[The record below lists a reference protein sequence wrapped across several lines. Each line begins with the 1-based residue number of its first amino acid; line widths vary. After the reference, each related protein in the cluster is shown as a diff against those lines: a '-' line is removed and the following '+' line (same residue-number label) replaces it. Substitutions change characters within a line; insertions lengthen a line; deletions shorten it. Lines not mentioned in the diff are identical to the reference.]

1 MIESVDHGSDGG
13 VPRLDVE
20 RRCGVERALDRTT
33 PRVDAD
39 LIPNEILVEKD
50 LVSQHQKVGVNA
62 YLDVDRTVSRME
74 GDGIKLMRWEF
85 LDDMTEERH
94 VGREAGNGGDVLSF
108 GERDCD
114 VEEQG
119 ISPVDMVPGPGDLFG
134 PAYEPTKTRRKQDR
148 ETTYEDSDAMTIV
161 SMTERAQARLLE
173 RIAVLVEADD
183 HLDPNVLTTGRLSK
197 M

>member
-1 MIESVDHGSDGG
+1 MIESVDHGPDGG
-13 VPRLDVE
+13 VPRLDVK

-62 YLDVDRTVSRME
+62 YPDVDRTVRIE
-74 GDGIKLMRWEF
+74 GDGIKLMRREF
-85 LDDMTEERH
+85 LDDQIEESH
-94 VGREAGNGGDVLSF
+94 AGHEAGNGGDVLSF

-114 VEEQG
+114 VEEQD
-119 ISPVDMVPGPGDLFG
+119 ISPVHMVGDLFG
-134 PAYEPTKTRRKQDR
+134 PAYELTNTRRKHDR
-148 ETTYEDSDAMTIV
+148 ESTYEDYDTVTIV
-161 SMTERAQARLLE
+161 PTTEPAQARLLK
-173 RIAVLVEADD
+173 RITVLIEADD
-183 HLDPNVLTTGRLSK
+183 HLDPNIVTIGSLGN